1 MKVWKK
7 VHWEKSTVML
17 IINFGG
23 SVIFKFCV
31 FDMLE
36 LYFL

>member
-1 MKVWKK
+1 MKIWKK
-7 VHWEKSTVML
+7 VYWEKSTVML

-23 SVIFKFCV
+23 SVILKFYV
-31 FDMLE
+31 VDMLE